1 MTESHTGSKS
11 YAAVL
16 VGAYSID
23 VIVGQAALSGYVD
36 EMAISK
42 IRGLITN
49 APYTKI
55 TYLSEKTKYTCGSLY
70 K

>member
-1 MTESHTGSKS
+1 MILDGESVIVTQSQAGSKP

-36 EMAISK
+36 EVAVVLDSVFPSAI
-42 IRGLITN
+42 R
-49 APYTKI
+49 
-55 TYLSEKTKYTCGSLY
+55 CGKKRNGY
-70 K
+70 

>member
-1 MTESHTGSKS
+1 MTESHTGSKP

-36 EMAISK
+36 EVAVVLDSVFPST
-42 IRGLITN
+42 IR
-49 APYTKI
+49 
-55 TYLSEKTKYTCGSLY
+55 CGKKRNGY
-70 K
+70 